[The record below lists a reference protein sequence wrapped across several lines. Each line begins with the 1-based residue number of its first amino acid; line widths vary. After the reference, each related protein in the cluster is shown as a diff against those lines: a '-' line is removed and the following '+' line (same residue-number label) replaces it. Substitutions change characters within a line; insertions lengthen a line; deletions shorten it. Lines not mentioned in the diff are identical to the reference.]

1 MPHGPQPDPR
11 PMPHVTQRI
20 AVSEGLALGFALHGR
35 WSIPFATLAI
45 HRAVVTAYLDW
56 PQAPAFPQVH
66 AELRSGL
73 PGVPA
78 LMRADDTTHTTAL
91 HGARDAETDGDLTL
105 RSRFDDGTLH
115 SAEDVDYAVE
125 VISGPVTCAR
135 WHAPSTTVLTRLPD

>member
-35 WSIPFATLAI
+35 WSIPFDTLAI

-78 LMRADDTTHTTAL
+78 LTRADDTTHTS
-91 HGARDAETDGDLTL
+91 TL
-105 RSRFDDGTLH
+105 QGLATRRPTGTSPSDPGSTTGCPTPRRTSTTRSRSSQDPSPAPDGT
-115 SAEDVDYAVE
+115 
-125 VISGPVTCAR
+125 
-135 WHAPSTTVLTRLPD
+135 PSPP

>member
-35 WSIPFATLAI
+35 WSIPFDTLAI
-45 HRAVVTAYLDW
+45 HRAVVTGYLDW
-56 PQAPAFPQVH
+56 PQALVFPQVH

-73 PGVPA
+73 SGVHA
-78 LMRADDTTHTTAL
+78 LMRADDTTHTFAL
-91 HGARDAETDGDLTL
+91 FWTRNAETDGDITL
-105 RSRFDDGTLH
+105 RSSFDDWTPD

-125 VISGPVTCAR
+125 VISGPITGAQ
-135 WHAPSTTVLTRLPD
+135 WHALATTVIARLPD